1 MKKKIGILVLI
12 AVVVFAVQA
21 VSNRDSNE
29 LNPRNDLQDQ
39 NSYQGQLFDLDGVS
53 YQVLGDKSLLT
64 WVGSSV
70 LKKEKGTIEIYDG
83 SLDILE
89 GNLTGVIS
97 FDMNSIKSE
106 AGEGLDNHLKN
117 DDFFA
122 ADRYLI
128 SELVIDSYQ
137 GGTLYGELTIKG
149 IPQPV
154 SFDVNLEVQEGSLLI
169 EGFVDI
175 DRTLWG
181 IEYNSSTVFGNL
193 GDKAINDTLTLDLSI
208 LASSSN

>member
-193 GDKAINDTLTLDLSI
+193 GDKAINDSLTLDLSI

>member
-193 GDKAINDTLTLDLSI
+193 GDKAINDSLTLDHSI